1 MNEIPY
7 LSLEGAVN
15 ACKPWAI
22 ERRLLVSEPFPR
34 PDCKGF
40 SQEERLG
47 LEVVA
52 ACPYGSSSKSR
63 TARVTVRLHDGSLKD
78 YFLRSQESR
87 VKSQESRVKER
98 KRERE
103 KERREGREKGIDKE
117 EMDIAYFIV
126 CDFVHSSPNL
136 PSPAG
141 LSMQLAR
148 IHQVSQRTDKFGCD
162 EPRHQ
167 AGICLA
173 PARYS
178 RWADCFRSLIITFL
192 NQDIA
197 VNEKWPAYEA
207 AFEVLICR
215 TIPRLLLPLQ
225 NNGRQILPTLV
236 HGNLSAKHTR
246 IRFSDGMPVLFR
258 PHAMYAHQEYELGAT
273 RLAIGGL
280 DDGFI
285 NQHLR
290 IVLPSAPIDEVY
302 HRIVLGLFRQSV
314 YNDMLFLNGMYGDK

>member
-1 MNEIPY
+1 MEQI
-7 LSLEGAVN
+7 
-15 ACKPWAI
+15 
-22 ERRLLVSEPFPR
+22 
-34 PDCKGF
+34 
-40 SQEERLG
+40 
-47 LEVVA
+47 
-52 ACPYGSSSKSR
+52 
-63 TARVTVRLHDGSLKD
+63 
-78 YFLRSQESR
+78 
-87 VKSQESRVKER
+87 
-98 KRERE
+98 
-103 KERREGREKGIDKE
+103 
-117 EMDIAYFIV
+117 DIAYFIV

-148 IHQVSQRTDKFGCD
+148 IHQVSEPTDKFGCD
-162 EPRHQ
+162 EPRYQ

-178 RWADCFRSLIITFL
+178 RWVDCFRSMIIAFL
-192 NQDIA
+192 NQDLA

-225 NNGRQILPTLV
+225 NNGRRILPTLV
-236 HGNLSAKHTR
+236 HGNLSAKHIR
-246 IRFSDGMPVLFR
+246 IRFSDGMPVLFS
-258 PHAMYAHQEYELGAT
+258 PYAMYAHQEYELGAT

-280 DDGFI
+280 DEAFI

-302 HRIVLGLFRQSV
+302 HRIVLYGIHFNLRHSIQHSGLFRQRYLRLPSE
-314 YNDMLFLNGMYGDK
+314 YPRHTYHK

>member
-15 ACKPWAI
+15 AC
-22 ERRLLVSEPFPR
+22 
-34 PDCKGF
+34 F

-78 YFLRSQESR
+78 YFLRCT
-87 VKSQESRVKER
+87 KS
-98 KRERE
+98 
-103 KERREGREKGIDKE
+103 
-117 EMDIAYFIV
+117 
-126 CDFVHSSPNL
+126 SSDMAIQAEFNSLQMLYTANPEAV
-136 PSPAG
+136 PRPHKWG

-302 HRIVLGLFRQSV
+302 HRIVLYGIHFNLRHSIQHSGLFRQSV